1 MSERRRATGRIG
13 HRDWTKRADFR
24 LLDANL
30 DGSSRFSRPSAGAR
44 LAVAA
49 AMVCGLAAAPATARA
64 ADPFGTGALVQ
75 QVNDQVNAALAQ
87 AGTAVPSAPAVPVDA
102 RQLVA
107 QVIPRAV
114 SAQPAPTT
122 ASSGSE
128 AALALAAGAPAVSVP
143 TPAPAAGAKTWA
155 AAGPRPTGEKPRAR
169 RHHTRVHAKARAKTS
184 AMERPTASPR
194 PAPSGGFPSALGG
207 GGYNATRTAIVS
219 HARATA
225 TASARIRRA
234 PSARPSRNAPAGV
247 EPQRLPPVPLPPG
260 PGIASPDQGGGQGS
274 VMPLVVGAIA
284 AAIVILGFPLLPR
297 TLPRPAFRKPRPI
310 AFPPWRP
317 G

>member
-1 MSERRRATGRIG
+1 MSERRGRTGRIA
-13 HRDWTKRADFR
+13 HRDWTKRGNFR

-44 LAVAA
+44 LALAA
-49 AMVCGLAAAPATARA
+49 AIVCGVAAAPATARA

-107 QVIPRAV
+107 QVSPRAV
-114 SAQPAPTT
+114 STQPAPMT
-122 ASSGSE
+122 ASSGSK
-128 AALALAAGAPAVSVP
+128 AALALAASAPAVSVP
-143 TPAPAAGAKTWA
+143 TPAPAVGAKTLA
-155 AAGPRPTGEKPRAR
+155 AAGSRPTAEKPRAR
-169 RHHTRVHAKARAKTS
+169 RHHARVHAKTS
-184 AMERPTASPR
+184 AMERSTASSR
-194 PAPSGGFPSALGG
+194 PAPSGGFSSVIGG
-207 GGYNATRTAIVS
+207 SGYSATRTAIVS

-260 PGIASPDQGGGQGS
+260 PGVASPDQGGGQGS